1 MNNLKKVSFFLL
13 LLGLKNM
20 QAREIDSNVILWT
33 KDNAAEIAERIAKNS
48 VFFNKR
54 NKILTE
60 SFLLQVFDSEEYN
73 AYDRVTQDSEV
84 KKAYILGAI
93 QAELDQSKLGFSGQS
108 VPMDEDNVLQKEVEQ
123 RLRPWI
129 QKYSNKLIKYFNAQA
144 ITPTSFDEIIE
155 ASELLKIV
163 LPSALNSM
171 AKRYLLEE
179 IVAGLQLNDMST
191 FNLDKMLTKTF
202 DRKQIDYL
210 MEYLIPKM
218 ISSSIKSVNISSL
231 IEFLENLPN
240 KGFVG
245 KSFLQNLSKAH
256 IKAQMTVVDDINK
269 HLANASDTARM
280 KVRQEKTLLK
290 IVEVVKQLQDLKV
303 NFDRLQK
310 IDQQQQ
316 LARIVEVVKMLN
328 EKIFPSLEKINEMVE
343 EMSLEQLHEAGERL
357 RGILDKD
364 GNMSAKENNYLAAF
378 NNAVRVRIEQLK
390 SRNVSFADMETLKA
404 TKVNSRLDTDLTI

>member
-20 QAREIDSNVILWT
+20 QAEEIDSNVILWT
-33 KDNAAEIAERIAKNS
+33 KNNAAKIAERIVKHSA
-48 VFFNKR
+48 FFNNR
-54 NKILTE
+54 NEILR
-60 SFLLQVFDSEEYN
+60 DSSLAKVMDAEEYIN
-73 AYDRVTQDSEV
+73 FLNVTNDSKEN
-84 KKAYILGAI
+84 KAYIFGAI

-108 VPMDEDNVLQKEVEQ
+108 IAMDNDKVLQKEAEQ
-123 RLRPWI
+123 RQEKLLPLWVR
-129 QKYSNKLIKYFNAQA
+129 KNSNKLIKYFNAQA
-144 ITPTSFDEIIE
+144 ITPMSFDEIVK
-155 ASELLKIV
+155 ACQVLKIV
-163 LPSALNSM
+163 LPSPLNSIEK
-171 AKRYLLEE
+171 AYLHKE
-179 IVAGLQLNDMST
+179 IVAGLQLSDMSEME
-191 FNLDKMLTKTF
+191 LDNRLGKVF
-202 DRKQIDYL
+202 DQKQLDYL
-210 MEYLIPKM
+210 TEYLIPK
-218 ISSSIKSVNISSL
+218 IIASDIKSVTIVSL
-231 IEFLENLPN
+231 IKYLENLPN

-245 KSFLQNLSKAH
+245 QIFLNNLIKSHVKM
-256 IKAQMTVVDDINK
+256 QMVVVEEINK
-269 HLANASDTARM
+269 YLTN
-280 KVRQEKTLLK
+280 VKTLLN

-343 EMSLEQLHEAGERL
+343 EMSPEQLHEAGERL
-357 RGILDKD
+357 RRILAEG
-364 GNMSAKENNYLAAF
+364 GNMSAKENNYLAEF